1 MFHRTILAGLA
12 AVFIPTSAFAH
23 GGHLGELA
31 GHSHWI
37 GAAAL
42 AGAALVAG
50 IIALQGRKKKQT
62 DEAPEAETAEE
73 ETAGETA

>member
-12 AVFIPTSAFAH
+12 AAFIPTSALAH
-23 GGHLGELA
+23 AGHLGELA
-31 GHSHWI
+31 GHSHWV

-50 IIALQGRKKKQT
+50 IIALRDRKRKQA

-73 ETAGETA
+73 ETAGEAA